1 MIRLPSF
8 LVRRGSQGLVP
19 IDAAFLFPGMFVEQ
33 EIYVKIDKDQYV
45 LFCKNTEITPA
56 IHEKLARILSG
67 SDHMI
72 YVSEGDA
79 AVLAEQ
85 SDAVFMEHE
94 MPENRSEIPVE
105 LMLEETE
112 KPSSGVRD

>member
-1 MIRLPSF
+1 
-8 LVRRGSQGLVP
+8 
-19 IDAAFLFPGMFVEQ
+19 
-33 EIYVKIDKDQYV
+33 
-45 LFCKNTEITPA
+45 
-56 IHEKLARILSG
+56 
-67 SDHMI
+67 MI

-79 AVLAEQ
+79 AVLAVQ

-94 MPENRSEIPVE
+94 MPENGSEIPVE

>member
-8 LVRRGSQGLVP
+8 LVRRGSRGLVP

-33 EIYVKIDKDQYV
+33 AIYVKIDKDQYV

-94 MPENRSEIPVE
+94 MPENGSEIPVE